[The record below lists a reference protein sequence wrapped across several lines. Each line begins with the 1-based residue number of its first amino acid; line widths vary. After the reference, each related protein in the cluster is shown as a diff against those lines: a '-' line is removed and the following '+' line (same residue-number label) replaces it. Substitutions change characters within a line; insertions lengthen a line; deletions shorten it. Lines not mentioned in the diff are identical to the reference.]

1 MGKTT
6 DVLLPDI
13 GDFESVEV
21 IEILVSEGDEV
32 SVEESLLTLESDKAT
47 MEIPSPHGGKV
58 KQLKVKV
65 GDRVSEGDVILT
77 IEAVETESPAA
88 DESAAASAPAPAAEE
103 VETVQAPAPTPN
115 QEAVGDVATGRRP
128 GDKEARIPPVPESP
142 IISGDQKPH
151 ASPSVRRLARELGVD
166 LSLVK
171 GHGPKQR

>member
-77 IEAVETESPAA
+77 IEAGES
-88 DESAAASAPAPAAEE
+88 EAAAEDAPATGSAPAPAAEE

-115 QEAVGDVATGRRP
+115 EEAGGDAVTGRRP
-128 GDKEARIPPVPESP
+128 GDKEVRIPPVPESP
-142 IISGDQKPH
+142 IISGEQHKPH
-151 ASPSVRRLARELGVD
+151 ASPSV
-166 LSLVK
+166 
-171 GHGPKQR
+171 